1 MRVGTGQ
8 PSKTQHGSLE
18 AGTSGPPW
26 SFQPL
31 QSGCWDGEGDSDIGQ
46 RCCLGA
52 ADIRSLC
59 KHGKITRK
67 AGTLS
72 TSHPE

>member
-18 AGTSGPPW
+18 AGTSGSPW

-31 QSGCWDGEGDSDIGQ
+31 QSGCWDEGGG
-46 RCCLGA
+46 L
-52 ADIRSLC
+52 
-59 KHGKITRK
+59 
-67 AGTLS
+67 
-72 TSHPE
+72 